1 MGKFCE
7 ESGRRYY
14 QESEEN
20 TSGRRSIEKGNLK
33 AVQTLSSPVRATD
46 TVLVRLWNSVKNHV
60 H

>member
-1 MGKFCE
+1 
-7 ESGRRYY
+7 
-14 QESEEN
+14 
-20 TSGRRSIEKGNLK
+20 LK